1 MNNSKEINEEKVKKM
16 KLLYFISVEMNKTYS
31 MKNLLEVILER
42 CLELTSADTGSIML
56 INKEYNVLDILAFK
70 GLDEKVVRKTR
81 LRIGEGITG
90 WVAQIGQPKLVN
102 NTLNDPQY
110 VKIREGLLS
119 EIAVPIKTEDEII
132 GVISIDSNKENAFLE
147 SDLEF
152 LTMIAELAAQI
163 IKKDINREKLQLKIN
178 FQEIL
183 LQAFNL
189 IEKENDLLGI
199 FNNIMD
205 ILKEKMNILRGMLVF
220 VEDNNPADLF
230 IKYAYRIS
238 SEAVKNGKY
247 KAGEGIIGNV
257 VSGGQTIAVED
268 IADEPRFLNKLKIKR
283 TGEKISFIA
292 APVKADNNII
302 GVLSVEKKY
311 ENREIFNEAVN
322 TISLLA
328 SLIAYK
334 VRNSQK
340 VETETRK
347 LLEENIE
354 LRKELKGQYNFKNM
368 IGRNEKFR
376 MIIEQVKMISNTMAS
391 VLITGETGTGKE
403 LVAKTIHFLSE
414 RRDKKFISV
423 NCAAIPANLL
433 ETELFGH
440 HKGAFTGAVM
450 DRKGKF
456 ELADGG
462 TLFLDEIGDMELQLQ
477 AKILRAIQEKEIEPL
492 GSEKTIKVD
501 IRIITATNKN
511 LEDIIKQG
519 KFRPDLFF
527 RLNVINIQLPPLR
540 ERKDDIPFLSEH
552 FVKKYSEI
560 YNKKII
566 GISKETEALFQ
577 KYSWPGNIRE
587 LENIIERAVIMT
599 QSNLIDVSLMP
610 KHIIENKAKREDIF
624 DIDRFIQDEID
635 KKINS
640 ADLLKN
646 ITGIF
651 EKIIIEEILIKTG
664 NNKLKAAKILGINR
678 NTLKAMMKKYK
689 ITM

>member
-1 MNNSKEINEEKVKKM
+1 MKNSEEINEEKIKKM
-16 KLLYFISVEMNKTYS
+16 KLLHFISVEMNKTHS

-42 CLELTSADTGSIML
+42 CLELTSADIGSVML
-56 INKEYNVLDILAFK
+56 INKENNVLDILAFK
-70 GLDEKVVRKTR
+70 GLDEKVVRKTK
-81 LRIGEGITG
+81 LKIGEGITG
-90 WVAQIGQPKLVN
+90 WVAQTGKPKLVN
-102 NTLNDPQY
+102 NTLQDPKY
-110 VKIREGLLS
+110 VKITEGLFS
-119 EIAVPIKTEDEII
+119 EIAVPIKTEDELI

-152 LTMIAELAAQI
+152 LIMIAELAAQI
-163 IKKDINREKLQLKIN
+163 IKRDINREKLQLKIN

-183 LQAFNL
+183 LQAYNL
-189 IEKENDLLGI
+189 IEKENDLPYI

-238 SEAVKNGKY
+238 SEAIKNGRY
-247 KAGEGIIGNV
+247 KAGEGIIGTV
-257 VSGGQTIAVED
+257 ASGGQTMAVED
-268 IADEPRFLNKLKIKR
+268 ITKEPKFLNKLKIR
-283 TGEKISFIA
+283 RNGEKISFIA
-292 APVKADNNII
+292 APIKADNNII

-311 ENREIFNEAVN
+311 ENREMFNETVD

-340 VETETRK
+340 VETEARK

-354 LRKELKGQYNFKNM
+354 LRKELKEQYNFKNM
-368 IGRNEKFR
+368 VGKNEKFR
-376 MIIEQVKMISNTMAS
+376 MVIEQVKMVSNTMAS

-403 LVAKTIHFLSE
+403 LIAKTIHFLSE

-433 ETELFGH
+433 EAELFGY
-440 HKGAFTGAVM
+440 HKGAFTGAVTN
-450 DRKGKF
+450 RKGKF

-462 TLFLDEIGDMELQLQ
+462 TLFLDEIGDMDLQLQ
-477 AKILRAIQEKEIEPL
+477 SKILRAIQEKEIEPL

-511 LEDIIKQG
+511 LETLIAQG
-519 KFRPDLFF
+519 KFRSDLFF

-566 GISKETEALFQ
+566 GISKETEELLLE
-577 KYSWPGNIRE
+577 YSWPGNIRE
-587 LENIIERAVIMT
+587 LENVIERAVIMT
-599 QSNLIDVSLMP
+599 QSNLIDASLLP
-610 KHIIENKAKREDIF
+610 KHIIENKVNREDVF
-624 DIDRFIQDEID
+624 NLHSFIQDEID
-635 KKINS
+635 KRIDS
-640 ADLLKN
+640 PDLLKD
-646 ITGIF
+646 ITGIV
-651 EKIIIEEILIKTG
+651 ERVIIEKILIKTG
-664 NNKLKAAKILGINR
+664 NNKLKTAKILGINR
-678 NTLKAMMKKYK
+678 NTLKSIMKKLE
-689 ITM
+689 ISI